1 MDLNS
6 SLKIEN
12 NSEDKKKSLSEY
24 MQDYDKVINETM
36 IEISKDKIDTEN
48 KESED
53 IDDTKQIS

>member
-1 MDLNS
+1 
-6 SLKIEN
+6 
-12 NSEDKKKSLSEY
+12 
-24 MQDYDKVINETM
+24 MQDYDKVIKETM